1 MSTAEDITGNVF
13 IVGKR
18 KPTDRSKRDTR
29 PVWKAGV
36 IKLKSTGNFGD
47 LVNSLKKECQLSVE
61 EKFII
66 TNHMFVKCNGV
77 RKYQITWKKEQPLS
91 EILYKDPFSIVLH
104 IDHVDSSSSAMASWE
119 RIVWRPS

>member
-1 MSTAEDITGNVF
+1 MCA
-13 IVGKR
+13 
-18 KPTDRSKRDTR
+18 
-29 PVWKAGV
+29 
-36 IKLKSTGNFGD
+36 D

-104 IDHVDSSSSAMASWE
+104 IDHVDSSSSAMAPWE
-119 RIVWRPS
+119 RIVWRPPNAPPTKTQPFPPPPPPPPPH